1 MPRQSYKDSYGDVTK
16 YEIPEEKRCPICRR
30 EVDEQEVKYVS
41 EQKSAHPEIDDG
53 GYTLWSI
60 PEGLPYLPSWPEFL
74 FFFAMKLQEV

>member
-1 MPRQSYKDSYGDVTK
+1 MPRQSYKDSYGDITK

-30 EVDEQEVKYVS
+30 EVDEEEVKYVI

-60 PEGLPYLPSWPEFL
+60 PEILYNETPRSLNIHSRL
-74 FFFAMKLQEV
+74 